1 MTMDKQLYDTD
12 FCLWIDHN
20 VSLLRQGNLQDIDVE
35 NIAEELD
42 SMSRS
47 DKRELLS
54 RLTVLIMH
62 LLKWEYQV
70 DKRSKSWTSTIKVQR
85 LGIKKLIKNSPS
97 LKYNIEAVVIEAFDD
112 AKYLFED
119 ETEID
124 KNTLPITC
132 PYTFEELM
140 NT

>member
-97 LKYNIEAVVIEAFDD
+97 LKYNIEAVVIEAYDD